1 MGVEKSEKI
10 ATLQT
15 KKKLIIKRFEGGQK
29 QSTKFILPITNYL
42 KIEFLKN
49 GIFLEKFFL
58 KELV

>member
-29 QSTKFILPITNYL
+29 TKHKIHMDNYKL
-42 KIEFLKN
+42 FKN
-49 GIFLEKFFL
+49 RISQK
-58 KELV
+58 